1 MFGFNAFSEAPFS
14 AEQEQQ
20 TTTTIGNE
28 GTLGAG
34 VLGQLGIGE
43 TGVITQQAGTNG
55 NASATLTTITTT
67 APTASASGTTGVTA
81 NVTAST
87 ITLTAPTVSATAGAS
102 ISVDAGKA
110 SQTFVVTVS
119 NDGGG
124 NKYYID
130 GTKQASLSL
139 HEEGTYRFDVSD
151 SSVSGHPLNFSTT
164 SDGTH
169 NSGSAYTTGVTT
181 VGTAGQAGA
190 YVEIV
195 VTTST
200 PDLYYYCGI
209 HSGMGGSI
217 TFSEQFDQVP
227 FFIILSPQTSSATGG
242 AITQV
247 QASTVSLTA
256 AEASATAG
264 AEATFADT
272 IEVGLTAPST
282 SVGTGVSTTAST
294 VSITAPV
301 TSANLVA
308 EASLTTVSLTA
319 PSSSATG
326 GATASVTAPTVTVT
340 APVSDEDVSDTPALP
355 AITVN
360 APVVSA
366 TGGSLTTVASIAT
379 VTVVAPQ
386 LQTTAFSENLPEIT
400 VTSPVAQAN
409 VKAIVSLPEINVS
422 NTQSTDTYITPSL
435 ETFYDS
441 QGSFVLNPIGTTT
454 PSLSTPVKILRFQMN
469 AAYSIQIRVDKF
481 TDFTSTT
488 ELDSQIIDTPDF
500 VTGTPETR
508 GSYALPA
515 AIQLS
520 PNTSYA
526 TDSDGNQWN
535 YVYFWSVYWNERASD
550 DKYFYRLYRHT
561 YNPVTE
567 NITTTGLNSSST
579 HYEIGNSNPFGSLG
593 DGGPGDSFKA
603 GSPFVVQYII
613 QTTNQAER
621 REIDLTTG
629 TDSFVASSSGANSQ
643 NVALEAADSDAGHVE
658 GLGALT
664 FTYTTQTD
672 NANARGGALVSVTDL
687 PAISLSAPISQVNT
701 SAGVSAPTITLT
713 APIITTETASTAE
726 VISNTITVVSPSA
739 NATGGSLVSTT
750 SNTVTTSA
758 PVAVANLTTDVTVST
773 IGVTAPSA
781 TATGGALSSVVAST
795 ITISATA
802 NEAISTGATVIAP
815 TISVQAPV
823 VTEEITDFPENLPDI
838 TITAPSAVVNL
849 TTEVSATTIST
860 VAPSPSVTII
870 DPVTASTAGTATILA
885 SSVAVSNIISSI
897 PASSSNTSTGTA
909 VANATQSVSAQATGA
924 STAIGFTN
932 TNGTSSSSASVSGL
946 AEKLVAATAQADGTA
961 SVTADENLIPA
972 FETFIVDGSS
982 SSSATSTADTKKL
995 ANLINLSITS
1005 GAVSISTGT
1014 HVQSATGSSEAVAS
1028 SNSYGIL
1035 QSFFNTDFLSSERTI
1050 SVPAD
1055 ALRRVAIDAEEKRI
1069 ISIQA
1074 DLSRIVKVAA

>member
-14 AEQEQQ
+14 TEQEQQ
-20 TTTTIGNE
+20 TTT
-28 GTLGAG
+28 
-34 VLGQLGIGE
+34 
-43 TGVITQQAGTNG
+43 TNG

-87 ITLTAPTVSATAGAS
+87 ITLTAPTASATAGAS

-110 SQTFVVTVS
+110 SQTFVVTVF

-151 SSVSGHPLNFSTT
+151 SSVSGHPFNFSTT

-169 NSGSAYTTGVTT
+169 NSGTAYTTGVTT
-181 VGTAGQAGA
+181 VGTAGQTGA

-200 PDLYYYCGI
+200 PDLYYYCGV

-217 TFSEQFDQVP
+217 AFSEQFDQVP

-282 SVGTGVSTTAST
+282 SVSTGVSTTAST

-400 VTSPVAQAN
+400 VTSPVVQVN
-409 VKAIVSLPEINVS
+409 VTAIVSLPAIGVS
-422 NTQSTDTYITPSL
+422 NTQSTETYITPTLVSP
-435 ETFYDS
+435 YDG
-441 QGSFVLNPIGTTT
+441 QGSFALNPIGTTT
-454 PSLSTPVKILRFQMN
+454 PSLDTPVKFLRIQLQDG
-469 AAYSIQIRVDKF
+469 YSQSIRVDKF
-481 TDFTSTT
+481 TDSTT
-488 ELDSQIIDTPDF
+488 TTQVDVQNINAPDF
-500 VTGTPETR
+500 VTGTPR
-508 GSYALPA
+508 SQGAYALPA
-515 AIQLS
+515 AITLS
-520 PNTSYA
+520 DNSSYD
-526 TDSDGNQWN
+526 TDADGNQWN
-535 YVYFWSVYWNERASD
+535 RVYIWSVYWNEHPTNQN
-550 DKYFYRLYRHT
+550 FIYRLYRHT
-561 YNPVTE
+561 YNSVTE
-567 NITTTGLNSSST
+567 NIDTTALSSGSA
-579 HYEIGNSNPFGSLG
+579 HYEVGYTQDYGTQG
-593 DGGPGDSFKA
+593 DPGPADSFKS
-603 GSPFVVQYII
+603 GSPFVLQYIQRSSNSAI
-613 QTTNQAER
+613 R
-621 REIDLTTG
+621 REIDLATG
-629 TDSFVASSSGANSQ
+629 TDSFVASSSGVSSQ
-643 NVALEAADSDAGHVE
+643 DSALEAADSDAGHIE

-672 NANARGGALVSVTDL
+672 NANASGGALVSVTDL
-687 PAISLSAPISQVNT
+687 PTISISAPSTQVNT

-713 APIITTETASTAE
+713 APIITTNTASTAE

-781 TATGGALSSVVAST
+781 IATGGALSSVVAST

-849 TTEVSATTIST
+849 TTEVSATIVSI

-870 DPVTASTAGTATILA
+870 DPVTASTAGTATISA

-932 TNGTSSSSASVSGL
+932 TNGTSSSSASVSGSV
-946 AEKLVAATAQADGTA
+946 EKLIAATAQADGIA
-961 SVTADENLIPA
+961 SITIDNNLILA

-982 SSSATSTADTKKL
+982 SATATSTIDAKKL
-995 ANLINLSITS
+995 ANLRNLSITS

-1035 QSFFNTDFLSSERTI
+1035 QSFFNADFLSAERTI
-1050 SVPAD
+1050 SIPPD
-1055 ALRRVAIDAEEKRI
+1055 ELRRIAIDAEEKRI

-1074 DLSRIVKVAA
+1074 DLSRVVKVAA